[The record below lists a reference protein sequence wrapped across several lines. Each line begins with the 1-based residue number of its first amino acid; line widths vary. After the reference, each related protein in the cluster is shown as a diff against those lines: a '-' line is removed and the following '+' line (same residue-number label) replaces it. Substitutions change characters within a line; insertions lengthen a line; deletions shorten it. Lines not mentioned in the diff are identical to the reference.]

1 MQVVKRNGKRED
13 YNCKKIK
20 KAINFACEGL
30 GVNPLELE
38 AKFDEFLYDG
48 VTTKAIQD
56 NLILHAKNLASP
68 LDDEWLLVAG
78 RLATMDR
85 WGIVGCYDKSFSDY
99 FKEQRNNGEWSH
111 DNFDIYTE
119 DEIKLIGTYVVKERD
134 LQHTIASVETADS
147 KYLAKNECIQM
158 LFIGN
163 AMLYASVEKTPQ
175 SRLLRV
181 KEFYEE
187 LSNLDWSLASPQLMN
202 LRKGLNNASCFILSP
217 DDDLNSIFDAVK
229 DAAQISKNG
238 GGLGWWLGFIRA
250 KGSSLMGTEGGSG
263 GVLPQV
269 KVLNDTLVYI
279 NQAGKRKGAGTVALP
294 IWHNDIMD
302 FFDIQTEV
310 GDPRSKSF
318 DIQPQVCF
326 TDLFMQKLEDDP
338 NQEWITVCPYEVK
351 EKLDIIL
358 PNMYNE
364 DFVEAYAKIEKAVED
379 GVLKVF
385 TKYKVIDLWRKYLQ
399 VFFEK
404 GRPYATFVCKIN
416 RDNPNKHDGFIYC
429 GNLCVAPET
438 EILTRNGYQVI
449 SELEGQEVEVWNGE
463 EWSKTT
469 VVKTSPLESVVSVD
483 TDDGATIDCT
493 KYHKWYVVK
502 RDKSGKLRGMIEKR
516 THELQAGDE
525 LIKSEGYDTVLHGYA
540 RLDFPYESGFVT
552 GDGCERGRTDNKGLE
567 LTLYKQSNKFF
578 LKDVLKGYSS
588 STNLDG
594 NMVFRWKYGTLLGK
608 YNIPDSSFVLQ
619 DRLEWL
625 AGLLDADGSAL
636 KDGESFVLNTS
647 KKDFAQK
654 MKLFLQE
661 IGVDCTCGLYSN
673 SKTTAFSKKTSNDYQ
688 EIPREP
694 LYVVRVHAK
703 GVTRLLDLGL
713 SCKRLDLVKSEKS
726 RSTSSKFVKIV
737 SVSDFGRETPVFCFT
752 EPKRHMGMFNG
763 ILTGQC
769 QESFSNTKPD
779 VYHHTCSLASLVVGR
794 IAVNELSDK
803 ASSLTRLLNNGMMIT
818 KAPVVESENHLRDYR
833 TIGVG
838 IQGLADIL
846 AREWK
851 TYEDLDFITEVCERI
866 QYGCVRESIQ
876 MAREYSPYPKFKGS
890 RWDVGDIFDEYHKNS
905 VCHDLDWLELKQLC
919 KQHGIY
925 NSQLTSPAPNTSTSL
940 FMMASAGFMPHYAEY
955 FYEDNKDGKT
965 PVSSMYGKDNPIFYA
980 NSIGY
985 FKQYELTK
993 AVGAGQKFVDTGISA
1008 EYVLDRNIHEVT
1020 AKDVS
1025 MLVKEAWKNGN
1036 KTVYYLRTIKVGEQ
1050 LVKTDELCSSCSG

>member
-1 MQVVKRNGKRED
+1 MKVIKRNGKAEE

-20 KAINFACEGL
+20 KAINFACDGL
-30 GVNPLELE
+30 SVNPLKLE
-38 AKFDEFLYDG
+38 AKFDESLFDG

-56 NLILHAKNLASP
+56 NLILHAKNLSTP
-68 LDDEWLLVAG
+68 TDDEWLLVSG

-85 WGIVGCYDKSFSDY
+85 WGIVGCYDKPFINY
-99 FKEQRNNGEWSH
+99 FEEQRNNGEWSH
-111 DNFDIYTE
+111 DNFDIYTKE
-119 DEIKLIGTYVVKERD
+119 EVELIGTFVVKERD
-134 LQHTIASVETADS
+134 LQHTIASVETAES

-175 SRLLRV
+175 ARLLRV

-202 LRKGLNNASCFILSP
+202 LRKGLNNASCFILAP
-217 DDDLNSIFDAVK
+217 DDDLNSIFDAFK

-238 GGLGWWLGFIRA
+238 GGLGWYLGFIRA
-250 KGSSLMGTEGGSG
+250 KGSSLMGTDGGSG

-326 TDLFMQKLEDDP
+326 MDLFMQKLEDNP
-338 NQEWITVCPYEVK
+338 QQEWITVCPHEVK
-351 EKLDIIL
+351 EKLGIVL

-364 DFVEAYAKIEKAVED
+364 DFVEAYSEIEKAVEG

-404 GRPYATFVCKIN
+404 GRPYAGFMCKVN

-429 GNLCVAPET
+429 LNLCV
-438 EILTRNGYQVI
+438 
-449 SELEGQEVEVWNGE
+449 
-463 EWSKTT
+463 
-469 VVKTSPLESVVSVD
+469 
-483 TDDGATIDCT
+483 
-493 KYHKWYVVK
+493 
-502 RDKSGKLRGMIEKR
+502 
-516 THELQAGDE
+516 
-525 LIKSEGYDTVLHGYA
+525 
-540 RLDFPYESGFVT
+540 
-552 GDGCERGRTDNKGLE
+552 
-567 LTLYKQSNKFF
+567 
-578 LKDVLKGYSS
+578 
-588 STNLDG
+588 
-594 NMVFRWKYGTLLGK
+594 
-608 YNIPDSSFVLQ
+608 
-619 DRLEWL
+619 
-625 AGLLDADGSAL
+625 
-636 KDGESFVLNTS
+636 
-647 KKDFAQK
+647 
-654 MKLFLQE
+654 
-661 IGVDCTCGLYSN
+661 
-673 SKTTAFSKKTSNDYQ
+673 
-688 EIPREP
+688 
-694 LYVVRVHAK
+694 
-703 GVTRLLDLGL
+703 
-713 SCKRLDLVKSEKS
+713 
-726 RSTSSKFVKIV
+726 
-737 SVSDFGRETPVFCFT
+737 
-752 EPKRHMGMFNG
+752 
-763 ILTGQC
+763 
-769 QESFSNTKPD
+769 ESFSNTKPD

-794 IAVNELSDK
+794 IAVNELSNK

-851 TYEDLDFITEVCERI
+851 SYEDLDFITEVCERI

-876 MAREYSPYPKFKGS
+876 MAKEYSPYPKFKGS

-905 VCHDLDWLELKQLC
+905 VCPDLDWLEQKQLC
-919 KQHGIY
+919 KQYGIY

-980 NSIGY
+980 NSVGY

-1025 MLVKEAWKNGN
+1025 MLVKEAWKNGT
-1036 KTVYYLRTIKVGEQ
+1036 KAVYYLRTIKVGEQ

>member
-1 MQVVKRNGKRED
+1 MKVIKRNGKAEE

-20 KAINFACEGL
+20 KAINFACDGL
-30 GVNPLELE
+30 SVNPLKLE
-38 AKFDEFLYDG
+38 AKFDESLFDG

-56 NLILHAKNLASP
+56 NLILHAKNLSTP
-68 LDDEWLLVAG
+68 TDDEWLLVSG

-85 WGIVGCYDKSFSDY
+85 WGIVGCYDKPFINY
-99 FKEQRNNGEWSH
+99 FEDQRNNGEWSH
-111 DNFDIYTE
+111 DNFDIYTKE
-119 DEIKLIGTYVVKERD
+119 EVELIGTFVVKERD
-134 LQHTIASVETADS
+134 LQHTIASVETAES

-175 SRLLRV
+175 ARLLRV

-202 LRKGLNNASCFILSP
+202 LRKGLNNASCFILAP
-217 DDDLNSIFDAVK
+217 DDDLNSIFDAFK

-238 GGLGWWLGFIRA
+238 GGLGWYLGFIRA
-250 KGSSLMGTEGGSG
+250 KGSSLMGTDGGSG
-263 GVLPQV
+263 GILPQV

-326 TDLFMQKLEDDP
+326 MDLFMQKLEDNP
-338 NQEWITVCPYEVK
+338 QQEWITVCPHEVK
-351 EKLDIIL
+351 EKLGIVL

-364 DFVEAYAKIEKAVED
+364 DFVEAYSEIEKAVEG

-404 GRPYATFVCKIN
+404 GRPYAGFMCKVN

-429 GNLCVAPET
+429 LNLCV
-438 EILTRNGYQVI
+438 
-449 SELEGQEVEVWNGE
+449 
-463 EWSKTT
+463 
-469 VVKTSPLESVVSVD
+469 
-483 TDDGATIDCT
+483 
-493 KYHKWYVVK
+493 
-502 RDKSGKLRGMIEKR
+502 
-516 THELQAGDE
+516 
-525 LIKSEGYDTVLHGYA
+525 
-540 RLDFPYESGFVT
+540 
-552 GDGCERGRTDNKGLE
+552 
-567 LTLYKQSNKFF
+567 
-578 LKDVLKGYSS
+578 
-588 STNLDG
+588 
-594 NMVFRWKYGTLLGK
+594 
-608 YNIPDSSFVLQ
+608 
-619 DRLEWL
+619 
-625 AGLLDADGSAL
+625 
-636 KDGESFVLNTS
+636 
-647 KKDFAQK
+647 
-654 MKLFLQE
+654 
-661 IGVDCTCGLYSN
+661 
-673 SKTTAFSKKTSNDYQ
+673 
-688 EIPREP
+688 
-694 LYVVRVHAK
+694 
-703 GVTRLLDLGL
+703 
-713 SCKRLDLVKSEKS
+713 
-726 RSTSSKFVKIV
+726 
-737 SVSDFGRETPVFCFT
+737 
-752 EPKRHMGMFNG
+752 
-763 ILTGQC
+763 
-769 QESFSNTKPD
+769 ESFSNTKPD

-794 IAVNELSDK
+794 IAVNELSNK

-851 TYEDLDFITEVCERI
+851 SYEDLDFITEVCERI

-876 MAREYSPYPKFKGS
+876 MAKEYSPYPKFKGS

-905 VCHDLDWLELKQLC
+905 VCPDLDWLEQKQLC
-919 KQHGIY
+919 KQYGIY

-980 NSIGY
+980 NSVGY
-985 FKQYELTK
+985 FKQHELTK

-1025 MLVKEAWKNGN
+1025 MLVKEAWKNGT
-1036 KTVYYLRTIKVGEQ
+1036 KAVYYLRTIKVGEQ

>member
-1 MQVVKRNGKRED
+1 MKVIKRNGKAEE

-20 KAINFACEGL
+20 KAINFACDGL
-30 GVNPLELE
+30 SVNPLKLE
-38 AKFDEFLYDG
+38 AKFDESLFDG

-56 NLILHAKNLASP
+56 NLILHAKNLSTP
-68 LDDEWLLVAG
+68 TDDEWLLVSG

-85 WGIVGCYDKSFSDY
+85 WGIVGCYDKPFINY
-99 FKEQRNNGEWSH
+99 FEEQRNNGEWSH
-111 DNFDIYTE
+111 DNFDIYTKE
-119 DEIKLIGTYVVKERD
+119 EVELIGTFVVKERD
-134 LQHTIASVETADS
+134 LQHTIASVETAES

-175 SRLLRV
+175 ARLLRV

-202 LRKGLNNASCFILSP
+202 LRKGLNNASCFILAP
-217 DDDLNSIFDAVK
+217 DDDLNSIFDAFK

-238 GGLGWWLGFIRA
+238 GGLGWYLGFIRA
-250 KGSSLMGTEGGSG
+250 KGSSLMGTDGGSG

-326 TDLFMQKLEDDP
+326 MDLFMQKLEDNP
-338 NQEWITVCPYEVK
+338 QQEWITVCPHEVK
-351 EKLDIIL
+351 EKLGIVL

-364 DFVEAYAKIEKAVED
+364 DFVEAYSEIEKAVED

-404 GRPYATFVCKIN
+404 GRPYAGFMCKVN

-429 GNLCVAPET
+429 LNLCV
-438 EILTRNGYQVI
+438 
-449 SELEGQEVEVWNGE
+449 
-463 EWSKTT
+463 
-469 VVKTSPLESVVSVD
+469 
-483 TDDGATIDCT
+483 
-493 KYHKWYVVK
+493 
-502 RDKSGKLRGMIEKR
+502 
-516 THELQAGDE
+516 
-525 LIKSEGYDTVLHGYA
+525 
-540 RLDFPYESGFVT
+540 
-552 GDGCERGRTDNKGLE
+552 
-567 LTLYKQSNKFF
+567 
-578 LKDVLKGYSS
+578 
-588 STNLDG
+588 
-594 NMVFRWKYGTLLGK
+594 
-608 YNIPDSSFVLQ
+608 
-619 DRLEWL
+619 
-625 AGLLDADGSAL
+625 
-636 KDGESFVLNTS
+636 
-647 KKDFAQK
+647 
-654 MKLFLQE
+654 
-661 IGVDCTCGLYSN
+661 
-673 SKTTAFSKKTSNDYQ
+673 
-688 EIPREP
+688 
-694 LYVVRVHAK
+694 
-703 GVTRLLDLGL
+703 
-713 SCKRLDLVKSEKS
+713 
-726 RSTSSKFVKIV
+726 
-737 SVSDFGRETPVFCFT
+737 
-752 EPKRHMGMFNG
+752 
-763 ILTGQC
+763 
-769 QESFSNTKPD
+769 ESFSNTKPD

-794 IAVNELSDK
+794 IAVNELSNK

-851 TYEDLDFITEVCERI
+851 SYEDLDFITEVCERI

-876 MAREYSPYPKFKGS
+876 MAKEYSPYPKFKGS

-905 VCHDLDWLELKQLC
+905 VCPDLDWLEQKQLC
-919 KQHGIY
+919 KQYGIY

-985 FKQYELTK
+985 FKQHKLTK

-1025 MLVKEAWKNGN
+1025 MLVKEAWKNST
-1036 KTVYYLRTIKVGEQ
+1036 KAVYYLRTIKVGEQ

>member
-1 MQVVKRNGKRED
+1 MKVIKRNGKAEE

-20 KAINFACEGL
+20 KAINFACDGL
-30 GVNPLELE
+30 SVNPLKLE
-38 AKFDEFLYDG
+38 AKFDESLFDG

-56 NLILHAKNLASP
+56 NLILHAKNLSTP
-68 LDDEWLLVAG
+68 TDDEWLLVSG

-85 WGIVGCYDKSFSDY
+85 WGIAGCYDKPFINY
-99 FKEQRNNGEWSH
+99 FEEQRNNGEWSH
-111 DNFDIYTE
+111 DNFDIYTKE
-119 DEIKLIGTYVVKERD
+119 EVELIGTFVVKERD
-134 LQHTIASVETADS
+134 LQHTVASVETAES

-175 SRLLRV
+175 ARLLRV

-202 LRKGLNNASCFILSP
+202 LRKGLNNASCFILAP
-217 DDDLNSIFDAVK
+217 DDDLNSIFDAFK

-238 GGLGWWLGFIRA
+238 GGLGWYLGFIRA
-250 KGSSLMGTEGGSG
+250 KGSSLMGTDGGSG

-326 TDLFMQKLEDDP
+326 MDLFMQKLEDNP
-338 NQEWITVCPYEVK
+338 QQEWITVCPHEVK
-351 EKLDIIL
+351 EKLGIVL

-364 DFVEAYAKIEKAVED
+364 DFVEAYSEIEKAVEG

-404 GRPYATFVCKIN
+404 GRPYAGFMCKVN

-429 GNLCVAPET
+429 LNLCV
-438 EILTRNGYQVI
+438 
-449 SELEGQEVEVWNGE
+449 
-463 EWSKTT
+463 
-469 VVKTSPLESVVSVD
+469 
-483 TDDGATIDCT
+483 
-493 KYHKWYVVK
+493 
-502 RDKSGKLRGMIEKR
+502 
-516 THELQAGDE
+516 
-525 LIKSEGYDTVLHGYA
+525 
-540 RLDFPYESGFVT
+540 
-552 GDGCERGRTDNKGLE
+552 
-567 LTLYKQSNKFF
+567 
-578 LKDVLKGYSS
+578 
-588 STNLDG
+588 
-594 NMVFRWKYGTLLGK
+594 
-608 YNIPDSSFVLQ
+608 
-619 DRLEWL
+619 
-625 AGLLDADGSAL
+625 
-636 KDGESFVLNTS
+636 
-647 KKDFAQK
+647 
-654 MKLFLQE
+654 
-661 IGVDCTCGLYSN
+661 
-673 SKTTAFSKKTSNDYQ
+673 
-688 EIPREP
+688 
-694 LYVVRVHAK
+694 
-703 GVTRLLDLGL
+703 
-713 SCKRLDLVKSEKS
+713 
-726 RSTSSKFVKIV
+726 
-737 SVSDFGRETPVFCFT
+737 
-752 EPKRHMGMFNG
+752 
-763 ILTGQC
+763 
-769 QESFSNTKPD
+769 ESFSNTKPD

-794 IAVNELSDK
+794 IAVNELSNK

-851 TYEDLDFITEVCERI
+851 SYEDLDFITEVCERI

-876 MAREYSPYPKFKGS
+876 MAKEYSPYPKFKGS

-905 VCHDLDWLELKQLC
+905 VCPDLDWLEQKQLC
-919 KQHGIY
+919 KQYGIY

-980 NSIGY
+980 NSVGY
-985 FKQYELTK
+985 FKQHELTK

-1025 MLVKEAWKNGN
+1025 MLVKEAWKNGT
-1036 KTVYYLRTIKVGEQ
+1036 KAVYYLRTIKVGEQ
-1050 LVKTDELCSSCSG
+1050 LVKTDEICSSCSG

>member
-1 MQVVKRNGKRED
+1 MKVIKRNGKAEE

-20 KAINFACEGL
+20 KAINFACDGL
-30 GVNPLELE
+30 SVNPLKLE
-38 AKFDEFLYDG
+38 AKFDESLFDG

-56 NLILHAKNLASP
+56 NLILHAKNLSTP
-68 LDDEWLLVAG
+68 MDDEWLLVSG

-85 WGIVGCYDKSFSDY
+85 WGIVGCYDKPFINY
-99 FKEQRNNGEWSH
+99 FEDQRNNGEWSH
-111 DNFDIYTE
+111 DNFDIYTKE
-119 DEIKLIGTYVVKERD
+119 EVELIGTFVVKERD
-134 LQHTIASVETADS
+134 LQHTIASVETAES

-163 AMLYASVEKTPQ
+163 AMLYASVEKTSQ
-175 SRLLRV
+175 ARLLRV

-202 LRKGLNNASCFILSP
+202 LRKGLNNASCFILAP
-217 DDDLNSIFDAVK
+217 DDDLNSIFDAFK

-238 GGLGWWLGFIRA
+238 GGLGWYLGFIRA
-250 KGSSLMGTEGGSG
+250 KGSSLMGTDGGSG

-326 TDLFMQKLEDDP
+326 MDLFMQKLEDNP
-338 NQEWITVCPYEVK
+338 QQEWITVCPHEVK
-351 EKLDIIL
+351 EKLGIVL

-364 DFVEAYAKIEKAVED
+364 DFVEAYSEIEKAVED

-404 GRPYATFVCKIN
+404 GRPYAGFMCKVN

-429 GNLCVAPET
+429 LNLCV
-438 EILTRNGYQVI
+438 
-449 SELEGQEVEVWNGE
+449 
-463 EWSKTT
+463 
-469 VVKTSPLESVVSVD
+469 
-483 TDDGATIDCT
+483 
-493 KYHKWYVVK
+493 
-502 RDKSGKLRGMIEKR
+502 
-516 THELQAGDE
+516 
-525 LIKSEGYDTVLHGYA
+525 
-540 RLDFPYESGFVT
+540 
-552 GDGCERGRTDNKGLE
+552 
-567 LTLYKQSNKFF
+567 
-578 LKDVLKGYSS
+578 
-588 STNLDG
+588 
-594 NMVFRWKYGTLLGK
+594 
-608 YNIPDSSFVLQ
+608 
-619 DRLEWL
+619 
-625 AGLLDADGSAL
+625 
-636 KDGESFVLNTS
+636 
-647 KKDFAQK
+647 
-654 MKLFLQE
+654 
-661 IGVDCTCGLYSN
+661 
-673 SKTTAFSKKTSNDYQ
+673 
-688 EIPREP
+688 
-694 LYVVRVHAK
+694 
-703 GVTRLLDLGL
+703 
-713 SCKRLDLVKSEKS
+713 
-726 RSTSSKFVKIV
+726 
-737 SVSDFGRETPVFCFT
+737 
-752 EPKRHMGMFNG
+752 
-763 ILTGQC
+763 
-769 QESFSNTKPD
+769 ESFSNTKPD

-794 IAVNELSDK
+794 IAVNELSNK

-851 TYEDLDFITEVCERI
+851 SYEDLDFITEVCERI

-876 MAREYSPYPKFKGS
+876 MAKEYSPYPKFKGS

-905 VCHDLDWLELKQLC
+905 VCPDLDWLEQKQLC
-919 KQHGIY
+919 KQYGIY

-985 FKQYELTK
+985 FKQHKLTK

-1025 MLVKEAWKNGN
+1025 MLVKEAWKNGT
-1036 KTVYYLRTIKVGEQ
+1036 KAVYYLRTIKVGEQ
-1050 LVKTDELCSSCSG
+1050 LVKTDEICSSCSG

>member
-1 MQVVKRNGKRED
+1 MKVIKRNGKAEE

-20 KAINFACEGL
+20 KAINFACDGL
-30 GVNPLELE
+30 SVNPLKLE
-38 AKFDEFLYDG
+38 AKFDESLFDG

-56 NLILHAKNLASP
+56 NLILHAKNLSTP
-68 LDDEWLLVAG
+68 TDDEWLLVSG

-85 WGIVGCYDKSFSDY
+85 WGIVGCYDKPFINY
-99 FKEQRNNGEWSH
+99 FEEQRNNGEWSH
-111 DNFDIYTE
+111 DNFDIYTKE
-119 DEIKLIGTYVVKERD
+119 EVELIGTFVVKERD
-134 LQHTIASVETADS
+134 LQHTIASVETAES

-163 AMLYASVEKTPQ
+163 AMLYASVEKTSQ
-175 SRLLRV
+175 ARLLRV

-202 LRKGLNNASCFILSP
+202 LRKGLNNASCFILAP
-217 DDDLNSIFDAVK
+217 NDDLNSIFDAFK

-238 GGLGWWLGFIRA
+238 GGLGWYLGFIRA
-250 KGSSLMGTEGGSG
+250 KGSSLMGTDGGSG

-318 DIQPQVCF
+318 DIQPQICF
-326 TDLFMQKLEDDP
+326 MDLFMQKLEDNPQQD
-338 NQEWITVCPYEVK
+338 WITVCPHEVK
-351 EKLDIIL
+351 KKLGIVL
-358 PNMYNE
+358 PDMYNE
-364 DFVEAYAKIEKAVED
+364 DFVEAYSEIEKAVEG

-404 GRPYATFVCKIN
+404 GRPYAGFMCKVN

-429 GNLCVAPET
+429 LNLCV
-438 EILTRNGYQVI
+438 
-449 SELEGQEVEVWNGE
+449 
-463 EWSKTT
+463 
-469 VVKTSPLESVVSVD
+469 
-483 TDDGATIDCT
+483 
-493 KYHKWYVVK
+493 
-502 RDKSGKLRGMIEKR
+502 
-516 THELQAGDE
+516 
-525 LIKSEGYDTVLHGYA
+525 
-540 RLDFPYESGFVT
+540 
-552 GDGCERGRTDNKGLE
+552 
-567 LTLYKQSNKFF
+567 
-578 LKDVLKGYSS
+578 
-588 STNLDG
+588 
-594 NMVFRWKYGTLLGK
+594 
-608 YNIPDSSFVLQ
+608 
-619 DRLEWL
+619 
-625 AGLLDADGSAL
+625 
-636 KDGESFVLNTS
+636 
-647 KKDFAQK
+647 
-654 MKLFLQE
+654 
-661 IGVDCTCGLYSN
+661 
-673 SKTTAFSKKTSNDYQ
+673 
-688 EIPREP
+688 
-694 LYVVRVHAK
+694 
-703 GVTRLLDLGL
+703 
-713 SCKRLDLVKSEKS
+713 
-726 RSTSSKFVKIV
+726 
-737 SVSDFGRETPVFCFT
+737 
-752 EPKRHMGMFNG
+752 
-763 ILTGQC
+763 
-769 QESFSNTKPD
+769 ESFSNTKPD

-794 IAVNELSDK
+794 IAVNELSNK

-851 TYEDLDFITEVCERI
+851 SYEDLDFITEVCERI

-876 MAREYSPYPKFKGS
+876 MAKEYSPYPKFKGS

-905 VCHDLDWLELKQLC
+905 VCPDLDWLEQKQLC
-919 KQHGIY
+919 KQYGIY

-980 NSIGY
+980 NSVGY
-985 FKQYELTK
+985 FKQHELTR

-1025 MLVKEAWKNGN
+1025 MLVKEAWKNDT
-1036 KTVYYLRTIKVGEQ
+1036 KAVYYLRTIKVGEQ

>member
-1 MQVVKRNGKRED
+1 MKVIKRNGKAEE

-20 KAINFACEGL
+20 KAINFACDGL
-30 GVNPLELE
+30 SVNPLKLE
-38 AKFDEFLYDG
+38 AKFDESLFDG

-56 NLILHAKNLASP
+56 NLILHAKNLSTP
-68 LDDEWLLVAG
+68 TDDEWLLVSG

-85 WGIVGCYDKSFSDY
+85 WGIVGCYDKPFINY
-99 FKEQRNNGEWSH
+99 FEEQRNNGEWSH
-111 DNFDIYTE
+111 DNFDIYTKE
-119 DEIKLIGTYVVKERD
+119 EVELIGTFVVKERD
-134 LQHTIASVETADS
+134 LQHTIASVETAES

-202 LRKGLNNASCFILSP
+202 LRKGLNNASCFILAP
-217 DDDLNSIFDAVK
+217 DDDLNSIFDAFK

-238 GGLGWWLGFIRA
+238 GGLGWYLGFIRA
-250 KGSSLMGTEGGSG
+250 KGSSLMGTDGGSG

-326 TDLFMQKLEDDP
+326 MDLFMQKLEDNP
-338 NQEWITVCPYEVK
+338 QQEWITVCPHEVK
-351 EKLDIIL
+351 EKLGIVL

-364 DFVEAYAKIEKAVED
+364 DFVEAYSEIEKAVED

-404 GRPYATFVCKIN
+404 GRPYAGFMCKVN

-429 GNLCVAPET
+429 LNLCV
-438 EILTRNGYQVI
+438 
-449 SELEGQEVEVWNGE
+449 
-463 EWSKTT
+463 
-469 VVKTSPLESVVSVD
+469 
-483 TDDGATIDCT
+483 
-493 KYHKWYVVK
+493 
-502 RDKSGKLRGMIEKR
+502 
-516 THELQAGDE
+516 
-525 LIKSEGYDTVLHGYA
+525 
-540 RLDFPYESGFVT
+540 
-552 GDGCERGRTDNKGLE
+552 
-567 LTLYKQSNKFF
+567 
-578 LKDVLKGYSS
+578 
-588 STNLDG
+588 
-594 NMVFRWKYGTLLGK
+594 
-608 YNIPDSSFVLQ
+608 
-619 DRLEWL
+619 
-625 AGLLDADGSAL
+625 
-636 KDGESFVLNTS
+636 
-647 KKDFAQK
+647 
-654 MKLFLQE
+654 
-661 IGVDCTCGLYSN
+661 
-673 SKTTAFSKKTSNDYQ
+673 
-688 EIPREP
+688 
-694 LYVVRVHAK
+694 
-703 GVTRLLDLGL
+703 
-713 SCKRLDLVKSEKS
+713 
-726 RSTSSKFVKIV
+726 
-737 SVSDFGRETPVFCFT
+737 
-752 EPKRHMGMFNG
+752 
-763 ILTGQC
+763 
-769 QESFSNTKPD
+769 ESFSNTKPD

-794 IAVNELSDK
+794 IAVNELSNK

-851 TYEDLDFITEVCERI
+851 SYEDLDFITEVCERI

-876 MAREYSPYPKFKGS
+876 MAKEYSPYPKFKGS

-905 VCHDLDWLELKQLC
+905 VCPDLDWLEQKQLC
-919 KQHGIY
+919 KQYGIY

-980 NSIGY
+980 NSVGY
-985 FKQYELTK
+985 FKQHELTK

-1025 MLVKEAWKNGN
+1025 MLVKEAWKNGT
-1036 KTVYYLRTIKVGEQ
+1036 KAVYYLRTIKVGEQ

>member
-1 MQVVKRNGKRED
+1 MKVIKRNGKAEE

-20 KAINFACEGL
+20 KAINFACDGL
-30 GVNPLELE
+30 SVNPLKLE
-38 AKFDEFLYDG
+38 AKFDESLFDG

-56 NLILHAKNLASP
+56 NLILHAKNLSTP
-68 LDDEWLLVAG
+68 TDDEWLLVSG

-85 WGIVGCYDKSFSDY
+85 WGIVGCYDKPFINY
-99 FKEQRNNGEWSH
+99 FEEQRNNGEWSH
-111 DNFDIYTE
+111 DNFDIYTKE
-119 DEIKLIGTYVVKERD
+119 EVELIGTFVVKERD
-134 LQHTIASVETADS
+134 LQHTIASVETAES

-175 SRLLRV
+175 ARLLRV

-202 LRKGLNNASCFILSP
+202 LRKGLNNASCFILAP
-217 DDDLNSIFDAVK
+217 DDDLNSIFDAFK

-238 GGLGWWLGFIRA
+238 GGLGWYLGFIRA
-250 KGSSLMGTEGGSG
+250 KGSSLMGTDGGSG

-326 TDLFMQKLEDDP
+326 MDLFMQKLEDNP
-338 NQEWITVCPYEVK
+338 QQEWITVCPHEVK
-351 EKLDIIL
+351 EKLGIVL

-364 DFVEAYAKIEKAVED
+364 DFVEAYSEIEKAVEG

-404 GRPYATFVCKIN
+404 GRPYAGFMCKVN

-429 GNLCVAPET
+429 LNLCV
-438 EILTRNGYQVI
+438 
-449 SELEGQEVEVWNGE
+449 
-463 EWSKTT
+463 
-469 VVKTSPLESVVSVD
+469 
-483 TDDGATIDCT
+483 
-493 KYHKWYVVK
+493 
-502 RDKSGKLRGMIEKR
+502 
-516 THELQAGDE
+516 
-525 LIKSEGYDTVLHGYA
+525 
-540 RLDFPYESGFVT
+540 
-552 GDGCERGRTDNKGLE
+552 
-567 LTLYKQSNKFF
+567 
-578 LKDVLKGYSS
+578 
-588 STNLDG
+588 
-594 NMVFRWKYGTLLGK
+594 
-608 YNIPDSSFVLQ
+608 
-619 DRLEWL
+619 
-625 AGLLDADGSAL
+625 
-636 KDGESFVLNTS
+636 
-647 KKDFAQK
+647 
-654 MKLFLQE
+654 
-661 IGVDCTCGLYSN
+661 
-673 SKTTAFSKKTSNDYQ
+673 
-688 EIPREP
+688 
-694 LYVVRVHAK
+694 
-703 GVTRLLDLGL
+703 
-713 SCKRLDLVKSEKS
+713 
-726 RSTSSKFVKIV
+726 
-737 SVSDFGRETPVFCFT
+737 
-752 EPKRHMGMFNG
+752 
-763 ILTGQC
+763 
-769 QESFSNTKPD
+769 ESFSNTKPD

-794 IAVNELSDK
+794 IAVNELSKK

-851 TYEDLDFITEVCERI
+851 SYEDLDFITEVCERI

-876 MAREYSPYPKFKGS
+876 MAKEYSPYPKFKGS

-905 VCHDLDWLELKQLC
+905 VCPDLDWLEQKQLC
-919 KQHGIY
+919 KQYGIY

-980 NSIGY
+980 NSVGY
-985 FKQYELTK
+985 FKQHELTK

-1025 MLVKEAWKNGN
+1025 MLVKEAWKNGT
-1036 KTVYYLRTIKVGEQ
+1036 KAVYYLRTIKVGEQ

>member
-1 MQVVKRNGKRED
+1 MKVIKRNGKAEE

-20 KAINFACEGL
+20 KAINFACDGL
-30 GVNPLELE
+30 SVNPLKLE
-38 AKFDEFLYDG
+38 AKFDESLFDG

-56 NLILHAKNLASP
+56 NLILHAKNLSTP
-68 LDDEWLLVAG
+68 TDDEWLLVSG

-85 WGIVGCYDKSFSDY
+85 WGIVGCYDKPFINY
-99 FKEQRNNGEWSH
+99 FEEQRNNGEWSH
-111 DNFDIYTE
+111 DNFDIYTKE
-119 DEIKLIGTYVVKERD
+119 EVELIGTFVVKERD
-134 LQHTIASVETADS
+134 LQHTIASVETAES

-175 SRLLRV
+175 ARLLRV

-202 LRKGLNNASCFILSP
+202 LRKGLNNASCFILAP
-217 DDDLNSIFDAVK
+217 DDDLNSIFDAFK

-238 GGLGWWLGFIRA
+238 GGLGWYLGFIRA
-250 KGSSLMGTEGGSG
+250 KGSSLMGTDGGSG

-326 TDLFMQKLEDDP
+326 MDLFMQKLEDNP
-338 NQEWITVCPYEVK
+338 QQEWITVCPHEVK
-351 EKLDIIL
+351 EKLGIVL

-364 DFVEAYAKIEKAVED
+364 DFVEAYSEIEKAVEG

-404 GRPYATFVCKIN
+404 GRPYAGFMCKVN

-429 GNLCVAPET
+429 LNLCV
-438 EILTRNGYQVI
+438 
-449 SELEGQEVEVWNGE
+449 
-463 EWSKTT
+463 
-469 VVKTSPLESVVSVD
+469 
-483 TDDGATIDCT
+483 
-493 KYHKWYVVK
+493 
-502 RDKSGKLRGMIEKR
+502 
-516 THELQAGDE
+516 
-525 LIKSEGYDTVLHGYA
+525 
-540 RLDFPYESGFVT
+540 
-552 GDGCERGRTDNKGLE
+552 
-567 LTLYKQSNKFF
+567 
-578 LKDVLKGYSS
+578 
-588 STNLDG
+588 
-594 NMVFRWKYGTLLGK
+594 
-608 YNIPDSSFVLQ
+608 
-619 DRLEWL
+619 
-625 AGLLDADGSAL
+625 
-636 KDGESFVLNTS
+636 
-647 KKDFAQK
+647 
-654 MKLFLQE
+654 
-661 IGVDCTCGLYSN
+661 
-673 SKTTAFSKKTSNDYQ
+673 
-688 EIPREP
+688 
-694 LYVVRVHAK
+694 
-703 GVTRLLDLGL
+703 
-713 SCKRLDLVKSEKS
+713 
-726 RSTSSKFVKIV
+726 
-737 SVSDFGRETPVFCFT
+737 
-752 EPKRHMGMFNG
+752 
-763 ILTGQC
+763 
-769 QESFSNTKPD
+769 ESFSNTKPD

-794 IAVNELSDK
+794 IAVNELSNK

-833 TIGVG
+833 TVGVG

-851 TYEDLDFITEVCERI
+851 SYEDLDFITEVCERI

-876 MAREYSPYPKFKGS
+876 MAKEYSPYPKFKGS

-905 VCHDLDWLELKQLC
+905 VCPDLDWLEQKQLC
-919 KQHGIY
+919 KQYGIY

-980 NSIGY
+980 NSVGY
-985 FKQYELTK
+985 FKQHELTK

-1025 MLVKEAWKNGN
+1025 MLVKEAWKNGT
-1036 KTVYYLRTIKVGEQ
+1036 KAVYYLRTIKVGEQ

>member
-1 MQVVKRNGKRED
+1 MKVIKRNGKAEE

-20 KAINFACEGL
+20 KAINFACDGL
-30 GVNPLELE
+30 SVNPLKLE
-38 AKFDEFLYDG
+38 AKFDESLFDG

-56 NLILHAKNLASP
+56 NLILHAKNLSTP
-68 LDDEWLLVAG
+68 MDDEWLLVSG

-85 WGIVGCYDKSFSDY
+85 WGIVGCYDKPFINY
-99 FKEQRNNGEWSH
+99 FEDQRNNGEWSH
-111 DNFDIYTE
+111 DNFDIYTKE
-119 DEIKLIGTYVVKERD
+119 EVELIGTFVVKERD
-134 LQHTIASVETADS
+134 LQHTIASVETAES

-175 SRLLRV
+175 ARLLRV

-202 LRKGLNNASCFILSP
+202 LRKGLNNASCFILAP
-217 DDDLNSIFDAVK
+217 DDDLNSIFDAFK

-238 GGLGWWLGFIRA
+238 GGLGWYLGFIRA
-250 KGSSLMGTEGGSG
+250 KGSSLMGTDGGSG

-326 TDLFMQKLEDDP
+326 MDLFMQKLEDNP
-338 NQEWITVCPYEVK
+338 QQEWITVCPHEVK
-351 EKLDIIL
+351 EKLGIVL

-364 DFVEAYAKIEKAVED
+364 DFVEAYSEIEKAVEG

-404 GRPYATFVCKIN
+404 GRPYAGFMCKVN

-429 GNLCVAPET
+429 LNLCV
-438 EILTRNGYQVI
+438 
-449 SELEGQEVEVWNGE
+449 
-463 EWSKTT
+463 
-469 VVKTSPLESVVSVD
+469 
-483 TDDGATIDCT
+483 
-493 KYHKWYVVK
+493 
-502 RDKSGKLRGMIEKR
+502 
-516 THELQAGDE
+516 
-525 LIKSEGYDTVLHGYA
+525 
-540 RLDFPYESGFVT
+540 
-552 GDGCERGRTDNKGLE
+552 
-567 LTLYKQSNKFF
+567 
-578 LKDVLKGYSS
+578 
-588 STNLDG
+588 
-594 NMVFRWKYGTLLGK
+594 
-608 YNIPDSSFVLQ
+608 
-619 DRLEWL
+619 
-625 AGLLDADGSAL
+625 
-636 KDGESFVLNTS
+636 
-647 KKDFAQK
+647 
-654 MKLFLQE
+654 
-661 IGVDCTCGLYSN
+661 
-673 SKTTAFSKKTSNDYQ
+673 
-688 EIPREP
+688 
-694 LYVVRVHAK
+694 
-703 GVTRLLDLGL
+703 
-713 SCKRLDLVKSEKS
+713 
-726 RSTSSKFVKIV
+726 
-737 SVSDFGRETPVFCFT
+737 
-752 EPKRHMGMFNG
+752 
-763 ILTGQC
+763 
-769 QESFSNTKPD
+769 ESFSNTKPD

-794 IAVNELSDK
+794 IAVNELSNK

-851 TYEDLDFITEVCERI
+851 SYEDLDFITEVCERI

-876 MAREYSPYPKFKGS
+876 MAKEYSPYPKFKGS

-905 VCHDLDWLELKQLC
+905 ICPDLDWLEQKQLC
-919 KQHGIY
+919 KQYGIY

-985 FKQYELTK
+985 FKQHKLTK

-1025 MLVKEAWKNGN
+1025 MLVKEAWKNST
-1036 KTVYYLRTIKVGEQ
+1036 KAVYYLRTIKVGEQ